1 MKYNTEIL
9 INLPREKVLEL
20 FLNTDHL
27 KKWQPGLLSFT
38 HLDGEP
44 GEEGSRSKQVFEGRK
59 GDLVITETIM
69 NKQLPEQIQMSY
81 RSRGVYNEV
90 ENHFTEQ
97 EAGITLWQIENN
109 FRFWGFVMLM
119 IPFMK
124 NAFIHNTMLNMDRFK
139 LFAEYGKSK

>member
-1 MKYNTEIL
+1 MKYDTEIL

-27 KKWQPGLLSFT
+27 KQWQPGLLSYT
-38 HLDGEP
+38 HLDGDP

-59 GDLVITETIM
+59 GELVITETITS
-69 NKQLPEQIQMSY
+69 KQLPERIHMSY
-81 RSRGVYNEV
+81 RSRGVDNEV
-90 ENHFTEQ
+90 KNLFTEQ
-97 EAGITLWQIENN
+97 EAGKTLWQIEND
-109 FRFWGFVMLM
+109 FRFRGIMMLM

-139 LFAEYGKSK
+139 LFAEYGENK

>member
-20 FLNTDHL
+20 FLNIDHL
-27 KKWQPGLLSFT
+27 KQWQPGLLSYA

-44 GEEGSRSKQVFEGRK
+44 GEEASRSQQVFEGRK
-59 GDLVITETIM
+59 GELVITETITS
-69 NKQLPEQIQMSY
+69 KQLPERIHMSY

-90 ENHFTEQ
+90 KNRFTEQ
-97 EAGITLWQIENN
+97 EAGITLWQIEND
-109 FRFWGFVMLM
+109 FRFRGIMMLM

-139 LFAEYGKSK
+139 LFAEFGENK

>member
-20 FLNTDHL
+20 FLNTEHL
-27 KKWQPGLLSFT
+27 KKWQPGLLSYA
-38 HLDGEP
+38 HLDGEQ

-59 GDLVITETIM
+59 GELVITETITS
-69 NKQLPEQIQMSY
+69 KQLPEHIHMSY

-90 ENHFTEQ
+90 NNRFTEQ

-109 FRFWGFVMLM
+109 FRFRGIMMLM

-139 LFAEYGKSK
+139 LFAEYEENK